1 MKLPFSYHRPLACLV
16 VSPQRGSM
24 AAMIDA
30 HASPVARRM
39 KKISPQHPFAEVE
52 GLDVAELKALLCA
65 GHGGQGQSQSVTRFL
80 REVRCPHPVTH
91 QHLEI
96 CRSCSACACTR
107 VRLCV
112 CVCVCVC
119 CVWSWGALPAQTPRN
134 YTVHLSPGSTPHVC
148 RALTHPACQPRRA
161 HRQWRSTGCWSSAGS
176 TVGRPVHFCARSSIG
191 LSCVCTPT

>member
-1 MKLPFSYHRPLACLV
+1 MS
-16 VSPQRGSM
+16 RGF
-24 AAMIDA
+24 AAA
-30 HASPVARRM
+30 W
-39 KKISPQHPFAEVE
+39 Q
-52 GLDVAELKALLCA
+52 
-65 GHGGQGQSQSVTRFL
+65 HGGHDRRARQPRGQTHEKNLAAAPFCRGGGLGRGGAEGTV
-80 REVRCPHPVTH
+80 VRRPRWPGPISICHALSSRGPMPPPSHPPR
-91 QHLEI
+91 HLEI